1 MRKKAATYW
10 PVCHAHLRLQ
20 SCLHNFNTVEPT
32 WKPWVRFSVRY
43 WSSQHQQKSFVAF
56 YHNLSLNRKHRDFTY
71 IQEWIIIEDI
81 FNFFFLPTAFEDDAI
96 AVPVSAAAVA
106 SHYWYVLMFARLSG
120 DKLINADAS
129 QSQRDTTA
137 GYFELY
143 TYLTDDY
150 PEVTAV
156 VVFLHPKTI
165 SQKI

>member
-1 MRKKAATYW
+1 METLSAFQCAILKLTA
-10 PVCHAHLRLQ
+10 
-20 SCLHNFNTVEPT
+20 PT
-32 WKPWVRFSVRY
+32 KE
-43 WSSQHQQKSFVAF
+43 SFAAF
-56 YHNLSLNRKHRDFTY
+56 YHNLSLNQKHQNFTY

-106 SHYWYVLMFARLSG
+106 SRYWYVLMSARLSG

-165 SQKI
+165 SQKIWAPSLTK